1 MKKLFSKAYSCVYE
15 GWGNYVS
22 FYEDDRWVNDVGAIN
37 YDTLGVALAEMMQY
51 GRDSCLYDNSGNIV
65 AYTSEGKYL
74 YLKQEIS
81 VYGEIIRDKEMFEDM
96 EIPLEDVYRLLERYD
111 LRCLE

>member
-1 MKKLFSKAYSCVYE
+1 MKKLFSKAHCCVHE
-15 GWGNYVS
+15 GFGKYIC

-37 YDTLGVALAEMMQY
+37 YDTIGVALVEMMCY
-51 GRDSCLYDNSGNIV
+51 CRDSSLYDNSGNVV
-65 AYTSEGKYL
+65 AYTLEGKYL
-74 YLKQEIS
+74 YLKLKVSI
-81 VYGEIIRDKEMFEDM
+81 YKEIIRDKSVFSEM